1 MGSGRKRG
9 ASRVARVTARRAG
22 LAVVALATLIG
33 LWNTL
38 SYPAGAGFDAA
49 SHREYADFLAHHWR
63 LPHENETPE
72 YYSPPFYYAI
82 AGLIVRL
89 GAAAGL
95 AEPHK
100 LGQLLN
106 VPIVAGIGLLTL
118 ALAGVLWPGRR
129 SLAAAAASFL
139 VACPLLL
146 KTGSMFNPEPLDA
159 LLSVLA
165 LYLAARILTGAR
177 YGARAALGLGAVLGL
192 GELTRQFALWTLAVV
207 TLAFAAAWLRARD
220 VRILRS
226 LWLALVAVVVLAGP
240 WYGYRAST
248 YGNAVFDRPLTVDK
262 PFFER
267 RPASFYL
274 GTGLPSTITAPYR
287 PHFVNRAWPQTYAD
301 LWGDWYGVFAWNR
314 AAAPAPPR
322 AAHSWLT
329 AQMLLGLVPTA
340 LALLGWLV
348 LLVRSLRRL
357 DGAFLLPALLPLAG
371 IAGYLYFTVGWPT
384 RDGDV
389 LKPTYM
395 LTTMPAF
402 ALCFGF
408 AVDRLGRARL
418 LLVPLLVLLLP
429 FAVYKGAVGWF

>member
-1 MGSGRKRG
+1 MAG
-9 ASRVARVTARRAG
+9 AATVARVTARRAG

-38 SYPAGAGFDAA
+38 SYPSGAGFDAA
-49 SHREYADFLAHHWR
+49 SHREYADFVVSHWR

-72 YYSPPFYYAI
+72 YYSPPFYYAV
-82 AGLIVRL
+82 AGLAVKL
-89 GAAAGL
+89 GRTVGL

-106 VPIVAGIGLLTL
+106 VPIIAGIGLLTL
-118 ALAGVLWPGRR
+118 TLAGVLWPGRR
-129 SLAAAAASFL
+129 RLGIAAVSFL
-139 VACPLLL
+139 VVCPLLL
-146 KTGSMFNPEPLDA
+146 KTGSMFNPEPLDT
-159 LLSVLA
+159 LLSVAA
-165 LYLAARILTGAR
+165 LYLAARILVGAR
-177 YGARAALGLGAVLGL
+177 YGVWAAVRLGVVLGL

-207 TLAFAAAWLRARD
+207 VLAFGAAWVRGRDMRVLRSLAFAL
-220 VRILRS
+220 
-226 LWLALVAVVVLAGP
+226 VVVVLLAGP
-240 WYGYRAST
+240 WYGYRAHT
-248 YGNAVFDRPLTVDK
+248 YGNAVFDRPLTVEK

-274 GTGLPSTITAPYR
+274 RTGLPAVITSPYR
-287 PHFVNRAWPQTYAD
+287 THFVNDAWPQTYAD

-314 AAAPAPPR
+314 AAAPAPAR

-329 AQMLLGLVPTA
+329 AQMLLGIVPTA
-340 LALLGWLV
+340 LALLGWLA
-348 LLVRSLRRL
+348 LLARSLRRL

-371 IAGYLYFTVGWPT
+371 LAGYLYFTIGWPT

-395 LTTMPAF
+395 LTTMPAW

-408 AVDRLGRARL
+408 AVDRLGRKGL
-418 LLVPLLVLLLP
+418 LLVALAALLLP
-429 FAVYKGAVGWF
+429 FAVYKGSVGWF